1 MDCQLQWRNK
11 KKVRNN
17 KSNKINMNVEL
28 TGTIATVGEPTQVSA
43 KTTIRNFVLQVEEHD
58 GEYSKT
64 QYYPM
69 QLVNKNVDKLSAS
82 NSGDEVTIKAN
93 LEGRKYTKKDGTEGF
108 ILSITAWY
116 VKVESELDASLKTNG
131 VTKDDLD
138 SLPF

>member
-1 MDCQLQWRNK
+1 
-11 KKVRNN
+11 
-17 KSNKINMNVEL
+17 MNVEL

-43 KTTIRNFVLQVEEHD
+43 KTTIRNFVLQVEEQD

-93 LEGRKYTKKDGTEGF
+93 LEGRKYSKKDGTVGY

-116 VKVESELDASLKTNG
+116 VKVESELNASLKTNG
-131 VTKDDLD
+131 VAKDDFDL
-138 SLPF
+138 LPF